1 MLRVL
6 LVDDDAELRAIL
18 ELALSGIPGVDL
30 FSASSGE
37 EALAFARENR
47 AGLILTDYR
56 MDGMSGVDLLAQ
68 LRQLGL
74 FPDRGAVVM
83 SGDDD
88 ESLPERARGAG
99 ATDFWRKPVSP
110 AKLRRFVADL
120 AAGDQS

>member
-18 ELALSGIPGVDL
+18 EMALSGVPGVEL
-30 FSASSGE
+30 FSAASGE
-37 EALAFARENR
+37 EAIVLARGN
-47 AGLILTDYR
+47 GVDLVLTDYR
-56 MDGMSGVDLLAQ
+56 MDGISGVELLVG
-68 LRQLGL
+68 LRETGL

-88 ESLPERARGAG
+88 ESLPERARRAG
-99 ATDFWRKPVSP
+99 ATEFWRKPVSP

-120 AAGDQS
+120 AAGDQ